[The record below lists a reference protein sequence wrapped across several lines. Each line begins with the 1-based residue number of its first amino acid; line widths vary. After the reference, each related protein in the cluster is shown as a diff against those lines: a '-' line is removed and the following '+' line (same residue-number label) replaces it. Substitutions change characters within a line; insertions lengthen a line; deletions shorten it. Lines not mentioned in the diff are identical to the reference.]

1 MSNTDKNASEEIDFG
16 PIFNALSAI
25 FTGIK
30 SAVVY
35 LVWKSYSLVIYS
47 IKAIIV
53 NYKVI
58 VPVLLLAFLA
68 GLFNEKKSKP
78 LYNSKM
84 LVMTYFDSKYQ
95 LVENLN
101 YYNALIANK
110 DTNELSRVFK
120 IDVIDL
126 ESLYSFEISPGLE
139 TRNDQL
145 KYYDTYLK
153 QIDTSMTEVISFDEF
168 IKNRDLLSGNLF
180 EINVIAEKKDVF
192 RKLENGL
199 KGSFAN
205 NHSVKVKSKRDSS
218 LTLKSKTIKSQ
229 IEQINDL
236 KETYVSVLKQQA
248 ETPNL
253 KMGFSEIPVTEEL
266 PRTFEYDL
274 LKTELSLRDRLRD
287 IEETKI
293 KYNEFYDILSSF
305 QETGTR
311 YKSLTTNYKIVY
323 PLYVFILMI
332 FIFCSRKLIMYI
344 KNYE

>member
-1 MSNTDKNASEEIDFG
+1 
-16 PIFNALSAI
+16 
-25 FTGIK
+25 
-30 SAVVY
+30 
-35 LVWKSYSLVIYS
+35 
-47 IKAIIV
+47 
-53 NYKVI
+53 
-58 VPVLLLAFLA
+58 
-68 GLFNEKKSKP
+68 
-78 LYNSKM
+78 
-84 LVMTYFDSKYQ
+84 
-95 LVENLN
+95 
-101 YYNALIANK
+101 
-110 DTNELSRVFK
+110 
-120 IDVIDL
+120 
-126 ESLYSFEISPGLE
+126 
-139 TRNDQL
+139 
-145 KYYDTYLK
+145 
-153 QIDTSMTEVISFDEF
+153 MTEVISFDEF